1 MPDFRPLFFIAKV
14 LTCCCCCRRGKPENA
29 RSNHPYDNG
38 HNQRSGGS
46 SENVSDYSEY
56 SIPPAYPG
64 GPLNLIHPDE
74 FEHPD
79 ELDEVHGR
87 DDFGLDLHKSRS
99 LVPLPPTPRPSSPV
113 ASEPGTAGSAATKTI
128 SDKPVAVKSVIAEP
142 IADEPGTPKPASV
155 ESITDEPAGV
165 KSVIAEPTT
174 TVFTTEKLVADEP
187 DATKPPAP
195 EPITDEP
202 AATKSVATEPGH
214 EPKPVEA
221 GPTKTEADRPSFVNV
236 DLAEAGP
243 RKSDIEARKVK
254 DGTTEASSDAVGP
267 TENKDED
274 KDKDKVSK

>member
-155 ESITDEPAGV
+155 ESITDEPA
-165 KSVIAEPTT
+165 
-174 TVFTTEKLVADEP
+174 
-187 DATKPPAP
+187 
-195 EPITDEP
+195 
-202 AATKSVATEPGH
+202 ATKSVATEPGH